1 MAHPR
6 APRMDERATDRSRR
20 RRRAIGAAAA
30 TGVLGL
36 VALLAVDA
44 AWFAHGFSATW
55 HATIDGRREVL
66 TTTTEHRVL
75 FPNVHRP
82 LARVVQGWPFDR
94 LGVPEALPAI
104 DVDLRARLAVPGRH
118 TYLAADAVREVEIY
132 VDDVRVAAHDAV
144 EPGEHDLRVRWQ
156 AQPEMQG
163 DSGRNRRSDSA
174 RFELLWGP
182 APNPASPVPASALT
196 PADGAWS
203 GGRTTF
209 WVLALAALAFT
220 AFWVFGIVDV
230 ARHQDRVRRIGLL
243 ATAVVVAMA
252 IGYRAFDHDVM
263 PEFRENADELF
274 ATWNG
279 WSLLHDGTTRGWSL
293 WAYDYHGLVDVEEV
307 RFFGEHRSVI
317 SPYFEH
323 PPLLHLLAGVAAH
336 LGGAEHWLEAKLA
349 HTRWVPIL
357 LGGLCALLIVRI
369 TRRIQPSGPAPWLAG
384 LLYAVIPSIVLQ
396 TRVIKEEALLTVLV
410 TGMVFFF
417 QRWRDDGHRT
427 RDLALAAICA
437 GASVLTK
444 VPAIVYLPALVML
457 VAAERGQ
464 LRRAGIALAIGLGVS
479 ALLPL
484 FGAVID
490 WEAFV
495 YTLQRQGGR
504 PVHWNLFP
512 RWFDATMINHN
523 FIGRGWI
530 LFLWLGFVG
539 AVLRRGPREVA
550 PVIVPLIAYM
560 CAIAIGTG
568 NWTFGWYIVPFY
580 PLLCVGAGLFLARLW
595 DRPDLLSGTLFV
607 VLLVMYTMNFT
618 LDVHYA
624 KQPGSWGH
632 LRAVVTLFVVGSLA
646 PYAAVQVWRESRLA
660 QRAARLA
667 TALGLATVVA
677 VSGWFVLR
685 YDTLYESHH
694 ALDGD
699 EYFTR

>member
-1 MAHPR
+1 
-6 APRMDERATDRSRR
+6 MDERATDRMRR
-20 RRRAIGAAAA
+20 RRRAIAAAA
-30 TGVLGL
+30 AVGVLGI
-36 VALLAVDA
+36 VTLLGVDA
-44 AWFAHGFSATW
+44 AWFAHGWSATW
-55 HATIDGRREVL
+55 YAPVEGHREAL
-66 TTTTEHRVL
+66 TTTTEHRVS

-94 LGVPEALPAI
+94 LGVPEELPAI
-104 DVDLRARLAVPGRH
+104 DVDLRARLTVPAGRPMH
-118 TYLAADAVREVEIY
+118 LDAHAAREAAITVDGSPLGPDDAV
-132 VDDVRVAAHDAV
+132 AAGD
-144 EPGEHDLRVRWQ
+144 HDLVVRWQ
-156 AQPEMQG
+156 AQPAMQG
-163 DSGRNRRSDSA
+163 DSGRDRHSDSA
-174 RFELLWGP
+174 SFELLWGP
-182 APNPASPVPASALT
+182 APHPSSAVPATALV

-203 GGRTTF
+203 GGRPTF
-209 WVLALAALAFT
+209 YVIGLATLVFV
-220 AFWVFGIVDV
+220 AFWIFGIVDLEKH
-230 ARHQDRVRRIGLL
+230 RERVRRLGLL
-243 ATAVVVAMA
+243 ATAAVVALS

-293 WAYDYHGLVDVEEV
+293 WSYDYHGLVDVEEV

-323 PPLLHLLAGVAAH
+323 PPLLHLLVGVAAH
-336 LGGAEHWLEAKLA
+336 LGGANHWLEAKLD

-357 LGGLCALLIVRI
+357 LGGLCTLLIVLI
-369 TRRIQPSGPAPWLAG
+369 TRRIEPLGPSPWLAG
-384 LLYAVIPSIVLQ
+384 LLYAVVPSIVLQ

-427 RDLALAAICA
+427 RDLALAAVCA
-437 GASVLTK
+437 GAAVLTK
-444 VPAIVYLPALVML
+444 VPAIVYVPALVML
-457 VAAERGQ
+457 VAAERDQ
-464 LRRAGIALAIGLGVS
+464 LRQAGIALAIGVGVS

-484 FGAVID
+484 FGAAID

-539 AVLRRGPREVA
+539 AVFRRGLREVA
-550 PVIVPLIAYM
+550 PVIVPLVAYM

-580 PLLCVGAGLFLARLW
+580 PLLCVGAGLFLGRLW
-595 DRPDLLSGTLFV
+595 DKPDLLSGTLFV
-607 VLLVMYTMNFT
+607 TLLVMYTMNFT
-618 LDVHYA
+618 LDVDYA

-632 LRAVVTLFVVGSLA
+632 LRAVVTLFVVLSLA

-660 QRAARLA
+660 RRAARLA
-667 TALGLATVVA
+667 TVLGLATVVG

-694 ALDGD
+694 SLDGD

>member
-1 MAHPR
+1 
-6 APRMDERATDRSRR
+6 MDQRATDRTHR

-30 TGVLGL
+30 VVALGL
-36 VALLAVDA
+36 GTLFGVDA

-55 HATIDGRREVL
+55 YAPVDGNREAL
-66 TTTTEHRVL
+66 TTTTEHRVV

-94 LGVPEALPAI
+94 LGVPPDLPAV
-104 DVDLRARLAVPGRH
+104 DVDLRARLTVPEGRSLH
-118 TYLAADAVREVEIY
+118 LDTRAVREATIT
-132 VDDVRVAAHDAV
+132 VDGSPLAPDDAIAPGAHDLV
-144 EPGEHDLRVRWQ
+144 VRWQ
-156 AQPEMQG
+156 ARPAMQG
-163 DSGRNRRSDSA
+163 DSGRDRHSDSA
-174 RFELLWGP
+174 SFELLWGP
-182 APNPASPVPASALT
+182 SPHPASPVPASALV

-203 GGRTTF
+203 GGRVTF
-209 WVLALAALAFT
+209 YVVGLAALAFL
-220 AFWVFGIVDV
+220 AFWVFGIADV
-230 ARHQDRVRRIGLL
+230 ERHQTRVRRLGVL
-243 ATAVVVAMA
+243 ATAAVVALS

-293 WAYDYHGLVDVEEV
+293 WAFDYHGLVDLEEV

-323 PPLLHLLAGVAAH
+323 PPLLHVLVGVAAH
-336 LGGAEHWLEAKLA
+336 LGGADHWLEAKLD

-357 LGGLCALLIVRI
+357 LGGLCTLLIVLI
-369 TRRIQPSGPAPWLAG
+369 TRRIEPLGPAPWLAG
-384 LLYAVIPSIVLQ
+384 LLYAVVPSIVLQ

-427 RDLALAAICA
+427 RDLALAAVCA
-437 GASVLTK
+437 GAAVLTK

-457 VAAERGQ
+457 VLAERGQ
-464 LRRAGIALAIGLGVS
+464 LRKAGLALAIGVGVS
-479 ALLPL
+479 ALLPI
-484 FGAVID
+484 FGALID

-523 FIGRGWI
+523 FLGRGWI

-539 AVLRRGPREVA
+539 AAFRRGLREMA
-550 PVIVPLIAYM
+550 PVIVPLVAYM

-595 DRPDLLSGTLFV
+595 DKPDLLSGTLFV
-607 VLLVMYTMNFT
+607 TLLVMYTMNFT

-632 LRAVVTLFVVGSLA
+632 LRAVVTLFVVLSLA

-660 QRAARLA
+660 RRAARLA
-667 TALGLATVVA
+667 TVLGLATVVG

-694 ALDGD
+694 SLDGD